1 MSESDSAFQEALDAV
16 NAAREGLEEGV
27 IAAKEAHR
35 ENPSEE
41 TRAAKDAAVAE
52 LQAAR
57 AAERAG
63 GRPLVVGDVFP
74 GDQPTDESEGTA

>member
-1 MSESDSAFQEALDAV
+1 MSQSYQEALDAV
-16 NAAREGLEEGV
+16 NQARQGLEDAMLE
-27 IAAKEAHR
+27 AKEAHAA
-35 ENPSEE
+35 NPNEE

-57 AAERAG
+57 AVERAG

-74 GDQPTDESEGTA
+74 GEPATDADGEAQ